1 MVQRRVATAGM
12 LAAALGAADAQAG
25 DVEYGAYLA
34 HECTTCHRQSAAGGA
49 IPSLVGLPAE
59 KLAQAMRDF
68 RSGARDNPAMRTVAR
83 SLGDEEIEA
92 LAAYF
97 ATQLADG
104 NQKLEEETR

>member
-1 MVQRRVATAGM
+1 MAHKWVARAGM
-12 LAAALGAADAQAG
+12 LAVALGAASVQAG

-34 HECTTCHRQSAAGGA
+34 HDCTSCHRQSGASGA

-59 KLAQAMRDF
+59 RLAQAMRDF
-68 RSGARDNPAMRTVAR
+68 RSGARDNPTMRTVAR

-104 NQKLEEETR
+104 TKKIEEETP